1 MTQPAQRSKK
11 TTGTKKATAAKAAAK
26 SAMSEHEPE
35 QNVAAEE
42 RHRLIAETAYL
53 IAERRG
59 FQGDPLENWL
69 LAEAEV
75 DARFAARH

>member
-1 MTQPAQRSKK
+1 MTQPVQRSKK
-11 TTGTKKATAAKAAAK
+11 TTGTKKATAAKATAK
-26 SAMSEHEPE
+26 NAMSEQEPE

-42 RHRLIAETAYL
+42 RHRLIAETAYV

-59 FQGDPLENWL
+59 FQGDPIENWL

-75 DARFAARH
+75 DARHAARH